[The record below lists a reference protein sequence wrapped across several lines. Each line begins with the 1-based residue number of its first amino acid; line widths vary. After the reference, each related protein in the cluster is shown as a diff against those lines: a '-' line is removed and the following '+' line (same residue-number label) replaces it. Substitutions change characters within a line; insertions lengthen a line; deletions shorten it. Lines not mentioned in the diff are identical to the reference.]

1 MIKPLL
7 VNTYD
12 PKGGAGAARAAY
24 RLHQELLRLEIDS
37 QMLVQDKRIADSTVV
52 SYPNKVAQIIWKARP
67 ILNDLPLKLYRNRQ
81 RNFTFFRLQWLP
93 NTVASQIARLE
104 PDIINL
110 NWICEGFIPIEALA
124 KFNKPIVW
132 TFHDTWA
139 FTGGCCYSLGCDRY
153 TKSCGNCPQLGSKH
167 SWDLSRWVWQRKTKA
182 WQNLKLTIVSPSNW
196 LAECARSSSL
206 FSNSDIR
213 VIPHGLNLNIYK
225 PTERQ
230 IARNLLNLPQNK
242 QLILFGA
249 LNATSNPRKGFHLL
263 QSALQKLSQS
273 EWKDK
278 IELIVFGSSQPED
291 SVDLGFK
298 VHYLGKV
305 DDENKLALLYSSAD
319 VMIVPSIEEVFGL
332 TACESLS
339 CGTPVV
345 SFDSTGL
352 KDLVEHQKNGY
363 RAQCFSCDDLANG
376 IIWVIE
382 NKERHQKLCDRARE
396 KAEQEFAIN
405 LQAHRYLS
413 LFEEMSKPS

>member
-37 QMLVQDKRIADSTVV
+37 QMLIQDKRIADSTVI
-52 SYPNKVAQIIWKARP
+52 SSPNKLAEGIWKARP
-67 ILNDLPLKLYRNRQ
+67 LLNDLPLEIYRNRQ
-81 RNFTFFRLQWLP
+81 RNPTFFRLQWLP
-93 NTVASQIARLE
+93 NTVASQIAGLE

-110 NWICEGFIPIEALA
+110 NWICDGFIPIEALA

-132 TFHDTWA
+132 TFHDMWA

-153 TKSCGNCPQLGSKH
+153 TKSCGNCPQLGSKQ
-167 SWDLSRWVWQRKTKA
+167 SWDLSRWVWQRKIKA
-182 WQNLKLTIVSPSNW
+182 WQNLKLTIVTPSNW
-196 LAECARSSSL
+196 LAECAKSSSL

-213 VIPHGLNLNIYK
+213 VIPYGLDINIYK
-225 PTERQ
+225 PTNSE
-230 IARNLLNLPQNK
+230 IARNLLSLPQNK

-249 LNATSNPRKGFHLL
+249 INGTSNPRKGFELL
-263 QSALQKLSQS
+263 QSALQKLSES

-278 IELIVFGSSQPED
+278 IELIVFGSSQPQKA
-291 SVDLGFK
+291 VDLGFK
-298 VHYLGKV
+298 VHYLGKI
-305 DDENKLALLYSSAD
+305 DDENKLALLYASAD
-319 VMIVPSIEEVFGL
+319 VMIVPSIEEAYGL
-332 TACESLS
+332 TASESLS

-352 KDLVEHQKNGY
+352 KDIVEHQKNGY

-376 IIWVIE
+376 IVWVIE
-382 NKERHQKLCDRARE
+382 DKERHQKLRASARE
-396 KAEQEFAIN
+396 KAEQEFPLE

-413 LFEEMSKPS
+413 LFEEMVTH